1 MMTLEQQLKDYITNL
16 FNLPK
21 EEKWECESI
30 EEVADNILPDQYVR
44 LGPLSNKILQTY
56 TYYSDTLHE
65 SNLYPFILYYQKQLI
80 AIGYIDENHD
90 MDFLY
95 LHNTI
100 MPLLDQRYL
109 QEDNNMHKYIKIT
122 QLVITILS
130 EIIIWMKESE
140 RKEVSYE

>member
-1 MMTLEQQLKDYITNL
+1 MMTLEQQLKHYITNL
-16 FNLPK
+16 FNLPRD
-21 EEKWECESI
+21 EVWHCESI
-30 EEVADNILPDQYVR
+30 EEIADDILPNQYVR
-44 LGPLSNKILQTY
+44 LGPLSNKTLQTN

-65 SNLYPFILYYQKQLI
+65 SNIYPFILYYQKQLI

-109 QEDNNMHKYIKIT
+109 LTGGQ
-122 QLVITILS
+122 
-130 EIIIWMKESE
+130 
-140 RKEVSYE
+140 

>member
-1 MMTLEQQLKDYITNL
+1 MGFLGETNIISNLYYQNDVSHAYVNQIHLEVIMMTLEQQLKYYITNL
-16 FNLPK
+16 FKLPK
-21 EEKWECESI
+21 DEKWECESI
-30 EEVADNILPDQYVR
+30 EEVADDILPEQYVR
-44 LGPLSNKILQTY
+44 LSPLSNKILQTY

-65 SNLYPFILYYQKQLI
+65 SNIYPFILYYQKQLI

-109 QEDNNMHKYIKIT
+109 LTGGQ
-122 QLVITILS
+122 
-130 EIIIWMKESE
+130 
-140 RKEVSYE
+140 